1 MKNMSPCVYL
11 FPSDG
16 KEYLNDEDGDEI
28 ANRGGH
34 QVQRLQDGL
43 HGGRRLRVG
52 ELQAGDGEEDFADG
66 DDQVLGQQPEDV
78 DGVGLGDSV
87 PDH

>member
-43 HGGRRLRVG
+43 HGGRRL
-52 ELQAGDGEEDFADG
+52 
-66 DDQVLGQQPEDV
+66 
-78 DGVGLGDSV
+78 
-87 PDH
+87 